1 MRLKH
6 WLLGLVAT
14 ITLAVA
20 ATGIYP
26 ASWGYWY
33 QPEVPAELR
42 K

>member
-6 WLLGLVAT
+6 WLLGAVAT
-14 ITLAVA
+14 LAMVMA

-26 ASWGYWY
+26 ASWVTWY
-33 QPEVPAELR
+33 QPEVPEELR